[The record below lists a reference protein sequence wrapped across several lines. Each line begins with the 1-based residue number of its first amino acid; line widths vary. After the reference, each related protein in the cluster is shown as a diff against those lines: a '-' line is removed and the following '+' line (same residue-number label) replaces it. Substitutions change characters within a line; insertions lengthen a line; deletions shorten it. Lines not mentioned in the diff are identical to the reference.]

1 MKALNDY
8 DIIEAPVY
16 SEKADRLRE
25 TQNTY
30 TFRVHPHANKIQ
42 IRQAVERIFGVRV
55 EEVRIIRMKPKPRG
69 RMWRRGQRGYKP
81 GWKKA
86 LVKLAP
92 GHKIDVIQV

>member
-1 MKALNDY
+1 MKALSDY
-8 DIIEAPVY
+8 DIIQSQVF

-42 IRQAVERIFGVRV
+42 IRQAVERIFHVKVEKVWIVRV
-55 EEVRIIRMKPKPRG
+55 KPKPRG
-69 RMWRRGQRGYKP
+69 RMWRRGRRGYKP

-86 LVKLAP
+86 YVKLAE
-92 GHKIDVIQV
+92 GYRIDIYQA